1 MNNYYFMLGEEV
13 NWELLTDNL
22 TKFRYINDL

>member
-1 MNNYYFMLGEEV
+1 MNDYYYMLEEEI
-13 NWELLTDNL
+13 NWDLLTDNL

>member
-1 MNNYYFMLGEEV
+1 MNDYYYMLDSEP

>member
-1 MNNYYFMLGEEV
+1 MLEEEV

>member
-1 MNNYYFMLGEEV
+1 MNDYYYMLPEQV
-13 NWELLTDNL
+13 NWDLLTDNL